1 MASRRRSSKAA
12 GSKADLW
19 WDGDDVL
26 AKARAT
32 AGDVKADAG
41 EEAKNTNA
49 RETRTTDVGESES
62 ESGPN
67 NHQTSQSSENSKP
80 ESSLDRQS
88 SEGASTEYSTASSG
102 TESEVP
108 EFITMDARLALVPDG
123 TPCTVRSVSSPILV
137 DHPPRLAA
145 VRLAAAGR
153 SWPQLAAAGHSWQQ
167 LPAVAG

>member
-12 GSKADLW
+12 GGKADLW

-32 AGDVKADAG
+32 ASDVKADTG
-41 EEAKNTNA
+41 EEAKDKNA
-49 RETRTTDVGESES
+49 SETRTTEGESES

-67 NHQTSQSSENSKP
+67 NHQTSQSSEDNKP

-108 EFITMDARLALVPDG
+108 EFITMDARLALVPEG
-123 TPCTVRSVSSPILV
+123 SPCTVRSVSYPIRV
-137 DHPPRLAA
+137 DHPPRLAD
-145 VRLAAAGR
+145 VRLAAAGC
-153 SWPQLAAAGHSWQQ
+153 SWPQS
-167 LPAVAG
+167 AV